1 MITDHSSA
9 GFEYL
14 LLDRPLVRIHRPEL
28 MQLAN
33 VHPDYADLLASVAD
47 STRTLEQTLAAVE
60 KGLANPRARSAT
72 TTRGRRRPLL
82 PAGHA
87 PPRGPA
93 ATCTK
98 PWPSKAPPPAS
109 PLRRP
114 VPLVSVIMPAYNVEP
129 YIGAA
134 IESALEQTFDDYEI
148 LIVDDGSTDRTAS
161 IAAAYGARSERIR
174 LITQANRGLSAARN
188 AALRA
193 ARGAFL
199 ALLDGD
205 DIWDPGFLEQQM
217 AVFRAAAGS
226 IHRDRQRICLG
237 SWRDGQ
243 PAQPYPDVRPEPTLL
258 TVLEDEQAIFV
269 MSVFRRSVYEG
280 IGGFDE
286 ALRTNEDYDYW
297 IRAAAAGFVFARND
311 QPLGRY
317 RRRND
322 SLSASDVRMVSGILK
337 VFAKNRPLF
346 GGRPAELAVIDR
358 QVHRFEVALL
368 GAQARAAIEQSD
380 FETAATNLD
389 ALHARRPGAL
399 LAMAR
404 LMAHWSPVLLSR
416 AYGFRRT
423 RRALGAHLPS

>member
-1 MITDHSSA
+1 M
-9 GFEYL
+9 
-14 LLDRPLVRIHRPEL
+14 
-28 MQLAN
+28 
-33 VHPDYADLLASVAD
+33 
-47 STRTLEQTLAAVE
+47 
-60 KGLANPRARSAT
+60 
-72 TTRGRRRPLL
+72 
-82 PAGHA
+82 
-87 PPRGPA
+87 
-93 ATCTK
+93 
-98 PWPSKAPPPAS
+98 
-109 PLRRP
+109 
-114 VPLVSVIMPAYNVEP
+114 PLVSVIMPAYNVEP
-129 YIGAA
+129 YIAAA

-148 LIVDDGSTDRTAS
+148 LVVDDGSTDRTAS

-217 AVFRAAAGS
+217 AVFRERPEVS
-226 IHRDRQRICLG
+226 IVTGNAICLG

-286 ALRTNEDYDYW
+286 ALYTNEDYDYW

-311 QPLGRY
+311 EPLGRY

-368 GAQARAAIEQSD
+368 GAQARAAIERSD

-404 LMAHWSPVLLSR
+404 LMAHWSPTLLTR

-423 RRALGAHLPS
+423 RRVLGAHLPS